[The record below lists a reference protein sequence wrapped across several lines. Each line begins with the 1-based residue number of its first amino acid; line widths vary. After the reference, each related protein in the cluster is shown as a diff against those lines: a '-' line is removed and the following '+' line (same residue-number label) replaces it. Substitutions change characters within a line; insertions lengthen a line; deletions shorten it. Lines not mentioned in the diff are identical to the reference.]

1 MENNKNILDG
11 FALLDKI
18 LLYYTECERNGK
30 LMHASCEIKQK
41 IADIVCKTQSIDAV
55 EVVRCKDCKR
65 METTQSVLHWCTAW
79 NNRVK
84 EDSFCSYGERREL
97 WTTQAK

>member
-1 MENNKNILDG
+1 MENDKNIIDG

-41 IADIVCKTQSIDAV
+41 IADIVCETQPIDAV
-55 EVVRCKDCKR
+55 EVVHGRWLDGKLNYITLSRGNHICSNCR
-65 METTQSVLHWCTAW
+65 SATGV
-79 NNRVK
+79 VK
-84 EDSFCSYGERREL
+84 FNYCPNCG
-97 WTTQAK
+97 AKMDG